1 MEKKRVIQCI
11 HYQKGVVN
19 MAEKSNG
26 VLTIRADE
34 EIKAK
39 FKALAENLGN
49 QGTALES
56 LLNAYEMQNAK
67 DVLTERRTDI
77 EDFDTHLQAISS
89 AFLHSL
95 EVTENTTE
103 KVRAEFQR
111 ELESK
116 DLTISDLQER
126 IRQAEQAEQ
135 TAREQAT
142 AVESKMSAMTKQA
155 TTQLASLNA
164 ELDSVRKAL
173 ATATEQVQ
181 DKQSLLDEY
190 RISLEKAKQD
200 VAELP
205 ELKEKASVAEQET
218 ERLTAELAKQKAEFE
233 AQIIM
238 LKKEHELDKQSAV
251 LEERKKSTEKIES
264 LNDKLQE
271 KTDTMDKLY
280 ADIDGLRKF
289 IVKHQW
295 NEKKNNPHGYESNGN
310 GA

>member
-1 MEKKRVIQCI
+1 MSD
-11 HYQKGVVN
+11 
-19 MAEKSNG
+19 KSNS

-34 EIKAK
+34 EIKAR
-39 FKALAENLGN
+39 FKSLAENLGN

-56 LLNAYEMQNAK
+56 LLNAYEMQTAK
-67 DVLTERRTDI
+67 NVLTDRRTDI

-95 EVTENTTE
+95 EITENTTE
-103 KVRAEFQR
+103 RVKAEFQSR
-111 ELESK
+111 LESK

-142 AVESKMSAMTKQA
+142 AIECEMSALNEQTSI
-155 TTQLASLNA
+155 QLESLNT

-173 ATATEQVQ
+173 DTATEQVT

-190 RISLEKAKQD
+190 RTRLEKAEKD

-205 ELKEKASVAEQET
+205 ELKERVSVAEQET

-233 AQIIM
+233 TKITVLQERAEIE
-238 LKKEHELDKQSAV
+238 KEKAV
-251 LEERKKSTEKIES
+251 LKVS
-264 LNDKLQE
+264 QE
-271 KTDTMDKLY
+271 HTKDEQNQTKEIQRLY
-280 ADIDGLRKF
+280 AEIDRLRQENLTLSTNLATF
-289 IVKHQW
+289 
-295 NEKKNNPHGYESNGN
+295 NAEKSKK
-310 GA
+310 

>member
-1 MEKKRVIQCI
+1 
-11 HYQKGVVN
+11 
-19 MAEKSNG
+19 MAEKNNG

-95 EVTENTTE
+95 EITENTTE
-103 KVRAEFQR
+103 RVRAEFQSR
-111 ELESK
+111 LESK
-116 DLTISDLQER
+116 DLTISDLQGR

-142 AVESKMSAMTKQA
+142 AVECELSAMSEQTSI
-155 TTQLASLNA
+155 QLESLNT
-164 ELDSVRKAL
+164 ELDSVKKAL
-173 ATATEQVQ
+173 ATATEQVT

-190 RISLEKAKQD
+190 RTRLAKAENE

-205 ELKEKASVAEQET
+205 ELREKVSVAEQAKKTAEQET
-218 ERLTAELAKQKAEFE
+218 ERLTAEVDS
-233 AQIIM
+233 
-238 LKKEHELDKQSAV
+238 LKKELDKQKADFQAEKEM
-251 LEERKKSTEKIES
+251 LEKKHEYEKETAILKVQNEHIQKDQDHTNLLQQLYAKIEELRQENS
-264 LNDKLQE
+264 TLKELATLKAE
-271 KTDTMDKLY
+271 KTE
-280 ADIDGLRKF
+280 
-289 IVKHQW
+289 
-295 NEKKNNPHGYESNGN
+295 NESE
-310 GA
+310 

>member
-1 MEKKRVIQCI
+1 
-11 HYQKGVVN
+11 
-19 MAEKSNG
+19 MAEKNNG

-49 QGTALES
+49 QGTAIES

-95 EVTENTTE
+95 EITENTTE
-103 KVRAEFQR
+103 RVKAEFQSR
-111 ELESK
+111 LTSK

-142 AVESKMSAMTKQA
+142 AVECELSAMNEQTSI
-155 TTQLASLNA
+155 QLASLNT
-164 ELDSVRKAL
+164 ELDSVKKAL
-173 ATATEQVQ
+173 ATSIEQVT

-190 RISLEKAKQD
+190 RTRLEKAEKD

-205 ELKEKASVAEQET
+205 ELREKVSVAKQAKRTAEQET
-218 ERLTAELAKQKAEFE
+218 ERLTAEIAKQKAEFE
-233 AQIIM
+233 AQISM
-238 LKKEHELDKQSAV
+238 LKKEYELEKKSAV
-251 LEERKKSTEKIES
+251 LEERQKYAEKIES
-264 LNDKLQE
+264 LNDKLQAN
-271 KTDTMDKLY
+271 TDTMDRLY
-280 ADIDGLRKF
+280 AE
-289 IVKHQW
+289 
-295 NEKKNNPHGYESNGN
+295 NEKLHKMVMMNQLNEAKNKSNRSESNEN
-310 GA
+310 ENDV